1 MLKLKLENIN
11 KTFDG
16 KNFVVKNFNLEV
28 NNEDF
33 VVLVGP
39 SGCGKTTVLNIIA
52 GLENQTSGNVYIEDK
67 LVNNVD
73 PKNRDIAMVFQNYA
87 LYPMLTVYDNLSF
100 SLKIRKMKKPVIE
113 QKVNEVAELLGI
125 SDLLKRKPRQL
136 SGGQMQRVAIGRA
149 IIRNPKVFLMDEPLS
164 NLDVILRNKTRL
176 EIKNLQENIKG
187 TMIYVTHD
195 QIEAMTM
202 ATKIVV
208 MNQGEIQQVGT
219 PYEIYNNPDNMFV
232 AGFIGTPKINF
243 IKCNVLNDEDGT
255 YINLLKNK
263 IYLKTLESI
272 SSDEVIVGIRP
283 EDIIIDNTD
292 EIFKVFNGDFTS
304 NDTMTTKV
312 FGVSEVYKWNWNYLI
327 KLGPWQKV
335 LFY

>member
-100 SLKIRKMKKPVIE
+100 SLKIRKMKK
-113 QKVNEVAELLGI
+113 N
-125 SDLLKRKPRQL
+125 
-136 SGGQMQRVAIGRA
+136 
-149 IIRNPKVFLMDEPLS
+149 
-164 NLDVILRNKTRL
+164 
-176 EIKNLQENIKG
+176 
-187 TMIYVTHD
+187 H
-195 QIEAMTM
+195 
-202 ATKIVV
+202 
-208 MNQGEIQQVGT
+208 
-219 PYEIYNNPDNMFV
+219 
-232 AGFIGTPKINF
+232 
-243 IKCNVLNDEDGT
+243 
-255 YINLLKNK
+255 
-263 IYLKTLESI
+263 IYL
-272 SSDEVIVGIRP
+272 
-283 EDIIIDNTD
+283 
-292 EIFKVFNGDFTS
+292 
-304 NDTMTTKV
+304 
-312 FGVSEVYKWNWNYLI
+312 
-327 KLGPWQKV
+327 
-335 LFY
+335 LFYA

>member
-1 MLKLKLENIN
+1 MIKLKLVNIN

-28 NNEDF
+28 HDKDF

-39 SGCGKTTVLNIIA
+39 SGCGKTTILNIIS

-100 SLKIRKMKKPVIE
+100 SLKIRKMKKSDIE
-113 QKVNEVAELLGI
+113 EKVNEVSKLLGI

-149 IIRNPKVFLMDEPLS
+149 IIRKPKVFLMDEPLS
-164 NLDVILRNKTRL
+164 NLDTLLRNKTRL
-176 EIKNLQENIKG
+176 EIKNLQENIKN
-187 TMIYVTHD
+187 TIVYVTHD

-208 MNQGEIQQVGT
+208 MNEGEIQQVGS
-219 PYEIYNNPDNMFV
+219 PYDVYNKPENMFV
-232 AGFIGTPKINF
+232 ASFIGTPKINF
-243 IKCNVLNDEDGT
+243 ISCKVLND
-255 YINLLKNK
+255 KNGK
-263 IYLKTLESI
+263 HVNSVRIT
-272 SSDEVIVGIRP
+272 P
-283 EDIIIDNTD
+283 T
-292 EIFKVFNGDFTS
+292 
-304 NDTMTTKV
+304 
-312 FGVSEVYKWNWNYLI
+312 
-327 KLGPWQKV
+327 P
-335 LFY
+335 